1 MCPDNLSA
9 GYTDADQLKKYA
21 DDLAKVYKS
30 EKKKQKEIEAANQ
43 QLLKYADDLSKTI
56 INLKAVNQE
65 LHEAYI
71 DTINRLVIATEY
83 KDENTGGHIVR
94 IGGYSA
100 LIAKK
105 LGMRGEEIQN
115 ILYAAP
121 MHDVGKV
128 GVPDSVLLKSG
139 KLTDEEFDLMKM
151 HTTIGAKILA
161 NSKSVTLQVAEQ
173 IALFH
178 HEKWNGK
185 GYPQGLSGHNIPQAA
200 RIVSLADVFDVLVS
214 KRPYKSPYP
223 IKVIL
228 EIIRKERGRHFDPD
242 VVDVF
247 LENIDEILK
256 IKSEAGFAEDIAET
270 DFIWSERDLEDGW
283 L

>member
-9 GYTDADQLKKYA
+9 GYSDADQLKKYA

-94 IGGYSA
+94 MGGYSA

-105 LGMRGEEIQN
+105 LGMRGEEVQN
-115 ILYAAP
+115 ILYAKA
-121 MHDVGKV
+121 MMN
-128 GVPDSVLLKSG
+128 SLFNQRLLA
-139 KLTDEEFDLMKM
+139 F
-151 HTTIGAKILA
+151 
-161 NSKSVTLQVAEQ
+161 
-173 IALFH
+173 
-178 HEKWNGK
+178 
-185 GYPQGLSGHNIPQAA
+185 P
-200 RIVSLADVFDVLVS
+200 IV
-214 KRPYKSPYP
+214 
-223 IKVIL
+223 
-228 EIIRKERGRHFDPD
+228 
-242 VVDVF
+242 
-247 LENIDEILK
+247 
-256 IKSEAGFAEDIAET
+256 
-270 DFIWSERDLEDGW
+270 
-283 L
+283 

>member
-9 GYTDADQLKKYA
+9 GYSDADQLKKYA
-21 DDLAKVYKS
+21 DDIAKVYKS
-30 EKKKQKEIEAANQ
+30 EKKKQKEIEAANR
-43 QLLKYADDLSKTI
+43 QLLKYADDLNKTV

-65 LHEAYI
+65 LQEAYI

-83 KDENTGGHIVR
+83 KDEDTGSHIIR
-94 IGGYSA
+94 MSGYSA

-105 LGMRGEEIQN
+105 LGMKGEEVQN

-128 GVPDSVLLKSG
+128 GMPDSVLLKFG
-139 KLTDEEFDLMKM
+139 KLTDEEFDLMKT

-161 NSKSVTLQVAEQ
+161 NSKSVTLRVAEQ

-185 GYPQGLSGHNIPQAA
+185 GYPHGLSGHDIPQAA
-200 RIVSLADVFDVLVS
+200 RIVTLADTFDVLAS

-223 IKVIL
+223 IKIIL
-228 EIIRKERGRHFDPD
+228 EIIRKKRGRHFDPD

-256 IKSEAGFAEDIAET
+256 IKSEAGFAEDVAET
-270 DFIWSERDLEDGW
+270 DVIWSERDLESGW

>member
-9 GYTDADQLKKYA
+9 GYSDADQLKKYA
-21 DDLAKVYKS
+21 DDIAKVYKS
-30 EKKKQKEIEAANQ
+30 EKKKQKEIEAVNR
-43 QLLKYADDLSKTI
+43 QLLKYADDLNKTVT
-56 INLKAVNQE
+56 NLKAVNQE
-65 LHEAYI
+65 LQEAYI

-83 KDENTGGHIVR
+83 KDEDTGSHIIR
-94 IGGYSA
+94 MSGYSA

-105 LGMRGEEIQN
+105 LGMKGEEVQN

-128 GVPDSVLLKSG
+128 GMPDSVLLKFG
-139 KLTDEEFDLMKM
+139 KLTDEEFDLMKT

-161 NSKSVTLQVAEQ
+161 NSKSVTLRVAEQ

-185 GYPQGLSGHNIPQAA
+185 GYPHGLSGHDIPQAA
-200 RIVSLADVFDVLVS
+200 RIVTLADTFDVLAS

-223 IKVIL
+223 IKIVL

-270 DFIWSERDLEDGW
+270 DVIWSERDLESGW